1 MKEYTP
7 NILFRSLHYELLN
20 RASLAVMD
28 VADSAGR
35 IVTSPYKTKK
45 GTAKGTLFNLLGP
58 YNYIILY
65 DITVNYI
72 VLFYIE

>member
-35 IVTSPYKTKK
+35 IVTSLTKPRKGRLKEPYSTYW
-45 GTAKGTLFNLLGP
+45 GL
-58 YNYIILY
+58 II
-65 DITVNYI
+65 I
-72 VLFYIE
+72 VYCMISQ